1 MKMFSQEFFHNAV
14 TSKAVSCKAVSRKAV
29 SRKAVSR
36 KAVSPKAGA
45 DSKRLSAH
53 VFSLLAALSVGIGMG
68 MASLTAQAQ
77 PSAPLGNVPGKIPD
91 EQLFG
96 FIGKD
101 PLPAG
106 TVPWQLLRQVKL
118 VEVKGKGAKPGTP
131 QMLPE
136 FGPRI
141 QELDKKEVKLY
152 GFVMP
157 LSTSA
162 RQKHFLLSP
171 LPSHCPYC
179 VYQGPDSLVEVLAK
193 IPVEYNQWEPIIV
206 TGRFELVNDSQL
218 FYRLTNAEAV
228 KQ

>member
-1 MKMFSQEFFHNAV
+1 MK
-14 TSKAVSCKAVSRKAV
+14 
-29 SRKAVSR
+29 
-36 KAVSPKAGA
+36 
-45 DSKRLSAH
+45 
-53 VFSLLAALSVGIGMG
+53 LLANYLTPSQRLPMKTWQIFVIACAFLAG
-68 MASLTAQAQ
+68 SLAAQTT
-77 PSAPLGNVPGKIPD
+77 PGLNPPGKIPD

-101 PLPAG
+101 PLPPG

-118 VEVKGKGAKPGTP
+118 VEAKPKDAKKGAPT
-131 QMLPE
+131 MRPE

-141 QELDKKEVKLY
+141 MELDKQEVKLY

-193 IPVEYNQWEPIIV
+193 IPVEFNQWEPIVV
-206 TGRFELVNDSQL
+206 TGKFELVNDPQL

-228 KQ
+228 KY

>member
-1 MKMFSQEFFHNAV
+1 MNLLRPRFSHTSAV
-14 TSKAVSCKAVSRKAV
+14 DCKRMST
-29 SRKAVSR
+29 
-36 KAVSPKAGA
+36 
-45 DSKRLSAH
+45 H
-53 VFSLLAALSVGIGMG
+53 FFSLLAVITLGLVMPTG
-68 MASLTAQAQ
+68 QAQ
-77 PSAPLGNVPGKIPD
+77 PSPPVGNLPGKIPD

-118 VEVKGKGAKPGTP
+118 VEVKGKSAKAGAP
-131 QMLPE
+131 QVLPE

-179 VYQGPDSLVEVLAK
+179 VYQGPDSLVEVVAK
-193 IPVEYNQWEPIIV
+193 VPVEYNQWEPIIV
-206 TGRFELVNDSQL
+206 TGRFELVNDTQL

>member
-1 MKMFSQEFFHNAV
+1 MNLLRPRFSHANAV
-14 TSKAVSCKAVSRKAV
+14 DCKRMST
-29 SRKAVSR
+29 
-36 KAVSPKAGA
+36 
-45 DSKRLSAH
+45 H
-53 VFSLLAALSVGIGMG
+53 FFSLLAVIVLGLVLPTG
-68 MASLTAQAQ
+68 QAQ
-77 PSAPLGNVPGKIPD
+77 PSPQVGNLPGKIPD

-118 VEVKGKGAKPGTP
+118 VEVKAKGAKTAAP

-179 VYQGPDSLVEVLAK
+179 VYQGPDSLVEVVAK
-193 IPVEYNQWEPIIV
+193 VPVEYNQWEPIIV
-206 TGRFELVNDSQL
+206 TGRFELVSDTQL